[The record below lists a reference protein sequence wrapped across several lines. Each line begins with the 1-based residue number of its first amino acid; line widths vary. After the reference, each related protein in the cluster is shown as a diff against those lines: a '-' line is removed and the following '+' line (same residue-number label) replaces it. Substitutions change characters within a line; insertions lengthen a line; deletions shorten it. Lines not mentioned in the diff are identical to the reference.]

1 MVVTLGATHRRPVTS
16 TGTLPSTPGRN
27 RGTVTVTLSAL
38 GMRVPFGKIKGGPWV
53 VIATGNHRLLLY
65 LDDCVL

>member
-16 TGTLPSTPGRN
+16 TDILPSTPGRN

-38 GMRVPFGKIKGGPWV
+38 GMRVPFWKIKGGPWV

-65 LDDCVL
+65 LEDCVL